1 MGLSISQSIIENH
14 GGKLWAAPA
23 PDGAAPFSVSPC
35 RSKRENITVEADP
48 TVFIVD
54 DDPAV
59 RQALTTLVRS
69 MRLQA
74 EAYESAQHFLD
85 AFDAARPGCIL
96 LDVRMP
102 GISGLGLLEQF
113 NREEIPLPAI
123 VMSAYGDV
131 PMVVRAMKAGA
142 LNFLEK
148 PCRDQH
154 LWEAIQE
161 ALKWDTSHREH
172 LALRTKVRHR
182 LQRLTPGE
190 YDVLALLIDGRPNR
204 AIAVELNLS
213 VRTIEVRRAKIM
225 SKMKAES
232 LAELIRLTLSADPH
246 YGKPRSQAE
255 EILQD
260 G

>member
-1 MGLSISQSIIENH
+1 VQTEPTIFII
-14 GGKLWAAPA
+14 
-23 PDGAAPFSVSPC
+23 
-35 RSKRENITVEADP
+35 
-48 TVFIVD
+48 D

-59 RQALTTLVRS
+59 RQALTVLVRS

-74 EAYESAQHFLD
+74 EAYESAQEFLD
-85 AFDAARPGCIL
+85 AFDAARPGCLL

-113 NREEIPLPAI
+113 NREDIPLPAI

-148 PCRDQH
+148 PCRDQQ

-161 ALKWDTSHREH
+161 ALKWDNQHRQS
-172 LALRTKVRHR
+172 LALRSKVRDR
-182 LQRLTPGE
+182 LQRLTSGE
-190 YDVLALLIDGRPNR
+190 HDVLRLLIDGKSNKT
-204 AIAVELNLS
+204 IAAELNLS
-213 VRTIEVRRAKIM
+213 VRTIEVRRAKLM
-225 SKMKAES
+225 KKMKADS
-232 LAELIRLTLSADPH
+232 LAELIRLTLAADPL
-246 YGKPRSQAE
+246 YGKPRPTTRNPSIA
-255 EILQD
+255 

>member
-1 MGLSISQSIIENH
+1 MQTEPTIFII
-14 GGKLWAAPA
+14 
-23 PDGAAPFSVSPC
+23 
-35 RSKRENITVEADP
+35 
-48 TVFIVD
+48 D

-59 RQALTTLVRS
+59 RQALTVLVRS

-74 EAYESAQHFLD
+74 EAYESAQEFLD
-85 AFDAARPGCIL
+85 AFDAARPGCLL

-113 NREEIPLPAI
+113 NRDEITLPAI

-148 PCRDQH
+148 PCRDQQ

-161 ALKWDTSHREH
+161 ALKWDNQHRQS
-172 LALRTKVRHR
+172 LALRSKVRGR
-182 LQRLTPGE
+182 LQRLTSGE
-190 YDVLALLIDGRPNR
+190 HDVLRLLIDGRSNKT
-204 AIAVELNLS
+204 IAAKLNFS
-213 VRTIEVRRAKIM
+213 VRNIECRRAKIM
-225 SKMKAES
+225 KKMKADS
-232 LAELIRLTLSADPH
+232 LAELIRLTLAAAPL
-246 YGKPRSQAE
+246 YGKPRPTTKDLSVA
-255 EILQD
+255 

>member
-1 MGLSISQSIIENH
+1 
-14 GGKLWAAPA
+14 
-23 PDGAAPFSVSPC
+23 
-35 RSKRENITVEADP
+35 VETDP

-59 RQALTTLVRS
+59 RQALMTLVRS

-74 EAYESAQHFLD
+74 ESYESAQQFLD
-85 AFDAARPGCIL
+85 AFDATRPGCVL

-102 GISGLGLLEQF
+102 GISGLGLLERF
-113 NREEIPLPAI
+113 NHEEVPLPAI

-148 PCRDQH
+148 PCRDQQ

-161 ALKWDTSHREH
+161 AIKWDADHRQRM
-172 LALRTKVRHR
+172 ALRNHVRHH

-190 YDVLALLIDGRPNR
+190 HDVLALLIDGKPNR
-204 AIAVELNLS
+204 VIAAELNLS

-225 SKMKAES
+225 HKMKADS

-246 YGKPRSQAE
+246 YGKRPTQTVKP
-255 EILQD
+255 L
-260 G
+260 

>member
-1 MGLSISQSIIENH
+1 L
-14 GGKLWAAPA
+14 
-23 PDGAAPFSVSPC
+23 
-35 RSKRENITVEADP
+35 EADP

-69 MRLQA
+69 MRLRA
-74 EAYESAQHFLD
+74 EAYESAQQFLD
-85 AFDAARPGCIL
+85 AFDAARPGCML

-113 NREEIPLPAI
+113 NQQEIPLPAI

-148 PCRDQH
+148 PCRDQQ

-161 ALKWDTSHREH
+161 ALKWDANHRDR
-172 LALRTKVRHR
+172 LALRNKVRHR

-190 YDVLALLIDGRPNR
+190 HEVLALLIDGKPNR
-204 AIAVELNLS
+204 AIAGELKLS

-232 LAELIRLTLSADPH
+232 LAELIRLTLSANPH
-246 YGKPRSQAE
+246 YGKAE
-255 EILQD
+255 SLS
-260 G
+260 GNVL

>member
-1 MGLSISQSIIENH
+1 MQTEPTIFII
-14 GGKLWAAPA
+14 
-23 PDGAAPFSVSPC
+23 
-35 RSKRENITVEADP
+35 
-48 TVFIVD
+48 D

-59 RQALTTLVRS
+59 RQALTVLVRS

-74 EAYESAQHFLD
+74 EAYESAQEFLD
-85 AFDAARPGCIL
+85 AFDAARPGCLL

-113 NREEIPLPAI
+113 NREDIPLPAI

-148 PCRDQH
+148 PCRDQQ

-161 ALKWDTSHREH
+161 ALKWDNQHRQS
-172 LALRTKVRHR
+172 LALRSKVRDR
-182 LQRLTPGE
+182 LQRLTSGE
-190 YDVLALLIDGRPNR
+190 HDVLRLLIDGKSNKT
-204 AIAVELNLS
+204 IAAELNLS
-213 VRTIEVRRAKIM
+213 VRTIEVRRAKLM
-225 SKMKAES
+225 KKKMRADS
-232 LAELIRLTLSADPH
+232 LAELIRLTLAADPL
-246 YGKPRSQAE
+246 YGKPRPTTQNPSIA
-255 EILQD
+255 